1 MQNAMRRHDEC
12 DEMPRSGMIK
22 ITDSAERARWAAA
35 FGVSESVLQHAV
47 RIVGASVAEL
57 RQLFCRD

>member
-1 MQNAMRRHDEC
+1 MQNVIRRHDEC
-12 DEMPRSGMIK
+12 DEMPRSGMIT
-22 ITDSAERARWAAA
+22 ISEAAERARWAAA
-35 FGVSESVLQHAV
+35 FGVSESVLEHAV